1 MRFCKGLKISVL
13 DFPPPKRKVIEIR
26 EMAEKKARRLFE
38 ANLYDYTESL
48 KENFRSEW
56 EKIEKQEISIKEKAL
71 DLNMNACQKDRL
83 AKRATLQ
90 ADLRKLQARR
100 MTAMKVTADHK
111 QTKDTAE
118 KVLSVLKK

>member
-1 MRFCKGLKISVL
+1 M

-26 EMAEKKARRLFE
+26 ELAEKKARRLFE
-38 ANLYDYTESL
+38 ANLWDYTESL
-48 KENFRSEW
+48 RRVFRSEW
-56 EKIEKQEISIKEKAL
+56 DQIEKQEISVKEKSL
-71 DLNMNACQKDRL
+71 DLTMNARQKDRL
-83 AKRATLQ
+83 NKRKALQ

-111 QTKDTAE
+111 QTEDATE